1 MFFVLHEYWSCNF
14 AIYFHIVIE
23 CRGLSDLGNG
33 TIEYYQNV
41 TEQLVFG
48 TVANHSCDEGYFLV
62 GDSVRTCEG
71 SGSTVE
77 GEWSGT
83 APVCSGRPWLYKLS
97 KYYL

>member
-1 MFFVLHEYWSCNF
+1 MPSRKESCSPALSNIFVCYT
-14 AIYFHIVIE
+14 VITCDLLE
-23 CRGLSDLGNG
+23 DLGNG
-33 TIEYYQNV
+33 SIVYHDNV

-83 APVCSGRPWLYKLS
+83 APVCSGRPCIWLGN
-97 KYYL
+97 

>member
-1 MFFVLHEYWSCNF
+1 MTLFLST
-14 AIYFHIVIE
+14 VIT
-23 CRGLSDLGNG
+23 CSLLGDLGNG
-33 TIEYYQNV
+33 SIVYHDNV

-62 GDSVRTCEG
+62 GDSVRICEG

-83 APVCSGRPWLYKLS
+83 VPVCLGRLCSYD
-97 KYYL
+97 YVI

>member
-1 MFFVLHEYWSCNF
+1 MTLFVST
-14 AIYFHIVIE
+14 VIT
-23 CRGLSDLGNG
+23 CSLLGDLGNG
-33 TIEYYQNV
+33 SIVYHDNV

-48 TVANHSCDEGYFLV
+48 TVANQSCDEGYFLL

-83 APVCSGRPWLYKLS
+83 APVCSGRPCMATTLRDIFIDFV
-97 KYYL
+97 